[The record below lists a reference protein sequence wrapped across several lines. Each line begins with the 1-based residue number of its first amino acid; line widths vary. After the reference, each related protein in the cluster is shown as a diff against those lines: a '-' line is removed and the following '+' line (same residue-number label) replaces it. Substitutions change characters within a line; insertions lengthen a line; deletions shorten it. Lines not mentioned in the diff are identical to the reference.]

1 MSTVQRIAR
10 NTTLLFLSTAAS
22 FVLGFF
28 ITMYV
33 ARHLEAEGFG
43 VLSLAIALTAIF
55 GVFADLGL
63 QMLMTREIA
72 RDKSLAQKYLG
83 NIAVIKILLGIITFG
98 LIALAVKL
106 MGYPSETVKVVY
118 FIGLSV
124 VLNAI
129 SLMFY
134 GVFRAYERMEFESL
148 GLVLNG
154 VLTLA
159 GAFYGITHDFSVVGF
174 ALIYLIASVITL
186 GYSFFMSIWRFAVPK
201 IEVDLQFW
209 KEALKQAWPFGLGL
223 FLASVYAWI
232 GAVMLSRMKGDEAVG
247 LYNAAY
253 RLVYMLQVVPLA
265 YFTAVFPSMSRFH
278 VTSKDFLRFTYERS
292 FKYML
297 MIGIPIGVGTTV
309 LGGKLI
315 LLIFGGEY
323 YQSIILLQILGWS
336 VVFLFVN
343 GVFGSLFQS
352 INRQM
357 IATAITAAAT
367 GLNVVLNIILIPR
380 YGATGASIALVTA
393 AFAGFLINCIWS
405 SRAGYGIPIKS
416 FFNIFAK
423 VSFASAIMSV
433 FVFYLKDFYILA
445 LVPLAA
451 LLYFIVLLI
460 IRGIDKE
467 DISLLRSVFVK
478 QKANINEEEHDTG

>member
-1 MSTVQRIAR
+1 
-10 NTTLLFLSTAAS
+10 
-22 FVLGFF
+22 
-28 ITMYV
+28 MYV

-43 VLSLAIALTAIF
+43 ILFFAVALTAIF
-55 GVFADLGL
+55 GVFADIGL
-63 QMLMTREIA
+63 QALMTREIA
-72 RDKSLAQKYLG
+72 RDRSLAQKYLG
-83 NIAVIKILLGIITFG
+83 NIAIIKILLSTITFG
-98 LIALAVKL
+98 LIALTINL
-106 MGYPSETVKVVY
+106 MDYPSDTVKVVY

-124 VLNAI
+124 VFNAF

-134 GVFRAYERMEFESL
+134 GVFRAYERMEFEAL

-154 VLTLA
+154 ALTLA
-159 GAFYGITHDFSVVGF
+159 GAFYGISHDFGVVGF
-174 ALIYLIASVITL
+174 ALIYLIASVVTL
-186 GYSFFMSIWRFAVPK
+186 GYGFVISIWKFAVPK
-201 IEVDLQFW
+201 IEVELQFW
-209 KEALKQAWPFGLGL
+209 RGALKQAWPFGLGL
-223 FLASVYAWI
+223 FLASIFAWI
-232 GAVMLSRMKGDEAVG
+232 GSVMLSRLKGDEAVG

-253 RLVYMLQVVPLA
+253 RLVYMIQVIPLA
-265 YFTAVFPSMSRFH
+265 YFSAVFPSMARFH
-278 VTSKDFLRFTYERS
+278 VTSKDFLWFTYERS

-309 LGGKLI
+309 LAGKII

-336 VVFLFVN
+336 VAFLFVS

-357 IATAITAAAT
+357 IATAIAAAAT
-367 GLNVVLNIILIPR
+367 ALNIVLNIVLIPR
-380 YGATGASIALVTA
+380 YGATGASVALLA
-393 AFAGFLINCIWS
+393 ATIAGFIISAVWS
-405 SRAGYGIPIKS
+405 SRTGYGIPVKS

-423 VSFASAIMSV
+423 VSFASAIM
-433 FVFYLKDFYILA
+433 FVFIFYLQGFYILA

-451 LLYFIVLLI
+451 LLYFIVFLI

-467 DISLLRSVFVK
+467 DLSLLRSVFVR

>member
-1 MSTVQRIAR
+1 MSAVQRIAR
-10 NTTLLFLSTAAS
+10 NTTLLLLSNVAS

-28 ITMYV
+28 FTMYV
-33 ARHLEAEGFG
+33 ARHLAAEGFG
-43 VLSLAIALTAIF
+43 VLSLATALTAIV
-55 GVFADLGL
+55 GVFADFGL
-63 QMLMTREIA
+63 QMLMTRDIA
-72 RDKSLAQKYLG
+72 RDRSLAQKYLG
-83 NIAVIKILLGIITFG
+83 NIAIIKILLSIITFG
-98 LIALAVKL
+98 LIALTVKL
-106 MGYPSETVKVVY
+106 MGYPFDTVRVVY

-124 VLNAI
+124 VFNALG
-129 SLMFY
+129 LMFY
-134 GVFRAYERMEFESL
+134 GVFRAYERMEFEAL

-154 VLTLA
+154 ALTLA
-159 GAFYGITHDFSVVGF
+159 GAFYGISHGFSVVGF
-174 ALIYLIASVITL
+174 ALIYLIASLITL
-186 GYSFFMSIWRFAVPK
+186 GYSFVISIWRFAVPK

-223 FLASVYAWI
+223 LLASVYAWI

-247 LYNAAY
+247 LYTAAY
-253 RLVYMLQVVPLA
+253 RLVYMLQFIPLA
-265 YFTAVFPSMSRFH
+265 YFSAVFPSMSRFH
-278 VTSKDFLRFTYERS
+278 VTSKEFLRFTYERS

-336 VVFLFVN
+336 VAFLFVN

-357 IATAITAAAT
+357 VALAIIAATT

-380 YGATGASIALVTA
+380 YGTTGASVALLAA
-393 AFAGFLINCIWS
+393 AFSGFVISFVWS
-405 SRAGYGIPIKS
+405 SRTGYGIPIKS
-416 FFNIFAK
+416 LFNILAK
-423 VSFASAIMSV
+423 VSFASAVM
-433 FVFYLKDFYILA
+433 FVFIFYLAGFYILA

-460 IRGIDKE
+460 IRGIDEE
-467 DISLLRSVFVK
+467 DLSLLRSVFVRR
-478 QKANINEEEHDTG
+478 KAAIDEEKNDIR